1 MAVYAIIAI
10 LLCALI
16 GAIIYNAQVRK
27 IKILTLNEDIE
38 RQRIDKEKEL
48 QLLQETENS
57 AKQELQQIYE
67 DVDTATNRLA
77 QINDQLD
84 KTTEEY
90 KQIAEERAQKAY
102 KACLESLQ
110 TAQTAV
116 IQDIQSA
123 TREELKDYQLVQ
135 NQLALA
141 QNKIKELEAAQI
153 AHIQAKQREEEM
165 QKKQDYYRLVLSD
178 EAKQDIRFL
187 REAQSH
193 LGCKDSIDKIIWDVY
208 YKPAYDIL
216 MSHIFTS
223 ASDKRCGIYR
233 ISCLTN
239 DKAYI
244 GQSVDIRDR
253 WKQHIKSALSYA
265 STQNKLYNEMKSQG
279 VENFTFEI
287 LEEVP
292 RPQLNEREIYWIDFY
307 KTRDYG
313 LNSTKG
319 GS

>member
-38 RQRIDKEKEL
+38 RQRVDKEKEL

-57 AKQELQQIYE
+57 AKQELQKIYA
-67 DVDTATNRLA
+67 DVDTATSRLA

-110 TAQTAV
+110 TAQAAV

-135 NQLALA
+135 SQLALA
-141 QNKIKELEAAQI
+141 QNKIKELEAMQI
-153 AHIQAKQREEEM
+153 AHIQAKQREEEIR
-165 QKKQDYYRLVLSD
+165 KKQDYYRLVLSD
-178 EAKQDIRFL
+178 EAKQDVKFL

-193 LGCKDSIDKIIWDVY
+193 LGRKDAIDKIIWDGY

-279 VENFTFEI
+279 IENFTFEI